1 MFFTSTATVLVVVG
15 VFNPLQGWAILVT
28 SLLCGTIVAIN
39 FAFYTPVY
47 RNPLFVYLSNL
58 ICLGTILGAVFKL
71 NPPYIFDWSILA
83 ILIYANVAFFYG
95 SYLLRGPADSRNKH
109 LYAYPLVNSSLV
121 ASVLLVIGSLN
132 LDSTSLPRSLAAFSA
147 AMFYLLTQKIYLR
160 SHWLYAFQIL
170 FSWGILRL
178 MSELVHSHFSNGE
191 ILACT
196 ISLVLC
202 SLSNMWI
209 LIGLTVRRCKTA
221 ICSTFKLPIQDYS
234 APFFRWSTIIVTSA
248 FFVIG
253 ILQLVFL
260 FNHNVPISPNSKTV
274 ILISQAL
281 ISLALFFHLYRSFL
295 MLHTILLYIS
305 GWLVFVSVS
314 AIFKLSGGWLILI
327 TAVYAVLWHLVLRC
341 RNQVRNLL
349 QKIQLTFPETENI
362 TTIVEELLYCNT
374 VFVLLITLLEVSSES
389 AFSYQ
394 SIVAICLIACIYL
407 VNAFDRKEESW
418 SYLGMAVFTL
428 GSYA

>member
-1 MFFTSTATVLVVVG
+1 
-15 VFNPLQGWAILVT
+15 
-28 SLLCGTIVAIN
+28 
-39 FAFYTPVY
+39 
-47 RNPLFVYLSNL
+47 
-58 ICLGTILGAVFKL
+58 
-71 NPPYIFDWSILA
+71 
-83 ILIYANVAFFYG
+83 
-95 SYLLRGPADSRNKH
+95 
-109 LYAYPLVNSSLV
+109 
-121 ASVLLVIGSLN
+121 
-132 LDSTSLPRSLAAFSA
+132 
-147 AMFYLLTQKIYLR
+147 MFYLLTQKIYLR

-362 TTIVEELLYCNT
+362 TTIVEGLLYCNT

-389 AFSYQ
+389 ASYQ
-394 SIVAICLIACIYL
+394 SIVAICLISCIYL